1 MTQVW
6 GHRGALAYAPENTLP
21 SFELALAQGADGVE
35 FDVQLTKDGIPVV
48 IHDEAV
54 DRTTSGAG
62 PVAGFTLARLQALD
76 ACAGRTEFAGV
87 RIPTLT
93 EVLEVLAPSS
103 ATINIELKNSVV
115 EYPGLEEKVV
125 AQVGAFGVEDRVV
138 VSSFN
143 HESLL
148 RVRKLA
154 PELQLGVLYQ
164 DILVKPWA
172 YTRKLGIPAVHPPA
186 LAVTKKYVQRA
197 HEAGVAVRPWG
208 ILGERML
215 RRLLRWGVDA
225 VFVDDPD
232 VALALR

>member
-48 IHDEAV
+48 IHDETV
-54 DRTTSGAG
+54 NRTTSGAG
-62 PVAGFTLARLQALD
+62 LVAEFPLARLQALD
-76 ACAGRTEFAGV
+76 ACAGWEQFAGV
-87 RIPTLT
+87 HIPALT
-93 EVLEVLAPSS
+93 EVLEVLAP
-103 ATINIELKNSVV
+103 AGVTINVELKNSVV
-115 EYPGLEEKVV
+115 MYPGLEEKVL
-125 AQVGAFGVEDRVV
+125 AQLRSFGVEDRAV

-154 PELQLGVLYQ
+154 PNLRLGVLHQ

-172 YTRKLGIPAVHPPA
+172 YTRRLGIPAVHPPA

-197 HEAGVAVRPWG
+197 HAAGIAVRPWG
-208 ILGERML
+208 IDDEQVL

-225 VFVDDPD
+225 VFVDNPD